1 MEWII
6 AVTGALISAIVGGF
20 FGHHMTVRLFK
31 IRVNKQEDALYLE
44 LKLIFDK
51 YKRDL
56 INKYND
62 YQCKFRQELMLS
74 VPSVDYSLIDALTLE
89 LASSHKVLNQDA
101 RSLIVNLKKLTQNLD
116 NLSLQRMENFKF
128 ENDHDEFLKITKRIL
143 VSEIQIFFIPLSLLM
158 IKRSLNLVNIIYQKW
173 QKYLVSYQ
181 VYLLTIMYGKKFYQI
196 ELMRKHNK
204 RFKRDFQRAAFLLC
218 VGFCGY
224 GVMRKLGSSVV
235 SPLSGRYVYRR

>member
-101 RSLIVNLKKLTQNLD
+101 RDLIVNLKKLTQNLD

-143 VSEIQIFFIPLSLLM
+143 VSEIQIVFYTFKFVNDKEKFKFGKYNLSEM
-158 IKRSLNLVNIIYQKW
+158 AK
-173 QKYLVSYQ
+173 VSC
-181 VYLLTIMYGKKFYQI
+181 
-196 ELMRKHNK
+196 E
-204 RFKRDFQRAAFLLC
+204 
-218 VGFCGY
+218 
-224 GVMRKLGSSVV
+224 
-235 SPLSGRYVYRR
+235 LSGISFDHNVWKEILPDRINEKA